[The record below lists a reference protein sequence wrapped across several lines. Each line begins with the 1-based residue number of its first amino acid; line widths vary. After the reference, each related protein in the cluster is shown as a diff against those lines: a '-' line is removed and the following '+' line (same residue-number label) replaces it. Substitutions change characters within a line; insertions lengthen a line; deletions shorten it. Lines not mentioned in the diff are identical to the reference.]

1 MNVEVAI
8 KLRGARL
15 AQWQALLADSGL
27 SCDEDV
33 DRIALVW
40 DGEELIATASRRE
53 NLIKCIAVKKSR
65 HGEDLTATVISALR
79 TDAFSEGY
87 KHLFLYTKPE
97 NEEIFASLFFYPV
110 ASTDSVLLMES
121 RQNGIEEFI
130 SSLGAQKREGRVAGL
145 VMNCNPF
152 TLGHQYL
159 IEKASSECDFVYVFV
174 LSEDKSCFS
183 AKDRIQMVRIGTSHL
198 KNVAVLPTGPYLISS
213 ATFPTYFIKDK
224 ERITEIQCMLDIEI
238 FTRYFA
244 KAFSINVRY
253 AGTEP
258 RSVVTEKYN
267 RALAEHLPKQGV
279 EFVELKRIET
289 HGAPVSASLVREHI
303 KNGEL
308 DELKSLLPQTT
319 LDYLKNN
326 NLI

>member
-1 MNVEVAI
+1 
-8 KLRGARL
+8 
-15 AQWQALLADSGL
+15 
-27 SCDEDV
+27 
-33 DRIALVW
+33 
-40 DGEELIATASRRE
+40 
-53 NLIKCIAVKKSR
+53 
-65 HGEDLTATVISALR
+65 
-79 TDAFSEGY
+79 
-87 KHLFLYTKPE
+87 
-97 NEEIFASLFFYPV
+97 
-110 ASTDSVLLMES
+110 
-121 RQNGIEEFI
+121 
-130 SSLGAQKREGRVAGL
+130 
-145 VMNCNPF
+145 
-152 TLGHQYL
+152 
-159 IEKASSECDFVYVFV
+159 
-174 LSEDKSCFS
+174 
-183 AKDRIQMVRIGTSHL
+183 
-198 KNVAVLPTGPYLISS
+198 
-213 ATFPTYFIKDK
+213 
-224 ERITEIQCMLDIEI
+224 MLDIEI

-289 HGAPVSASLVREHI
+289 DGAPVSASLVREHI